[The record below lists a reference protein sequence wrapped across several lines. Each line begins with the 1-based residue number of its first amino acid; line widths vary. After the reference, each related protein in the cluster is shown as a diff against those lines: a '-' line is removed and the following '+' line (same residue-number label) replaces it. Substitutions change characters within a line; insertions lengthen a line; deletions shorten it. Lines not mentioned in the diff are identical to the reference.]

1 MTRMGEKNG
10 FSNHSILSLRGIT
23 ESVNSFPPNTGLV
36 KQLKKNSFL
45 SNMYINQQDAHNS
58 CD

>member
-36 KQLKKNSFL
+36 KQLKKKQFSK
-45 SNMYINQQDAHNS
+45 
-58 CD
+58 